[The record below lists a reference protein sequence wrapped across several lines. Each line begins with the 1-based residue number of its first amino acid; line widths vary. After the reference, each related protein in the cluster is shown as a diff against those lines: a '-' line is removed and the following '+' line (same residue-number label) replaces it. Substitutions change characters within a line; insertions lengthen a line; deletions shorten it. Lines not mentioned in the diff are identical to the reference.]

1 MKTSVLIGALRLG
14 AMVVI
19 LVAIAWAAGR
29 AQVSTADFEIMV
41 WNSPEGT
48 SVSCIRGCNL
58 VGQVNSPEGMKTAVF
73 PKIEFSCGGRT
84 VPCGAKINGLI
95 VR

>member
-1 MKTSVLIGALRLG
+1 MSTSALRLVVT
-14 AMVVI
+14 VVI

-29 AQVSTADFEIMV
+29 AQASRADFEIMV
-41 WNSPEGT
+41 WSSPDGT
-48 SVSCIRGCNL
+48 SVSCIRGCDL
-58 VGQVNSPEGMKTAVF
+58 TRQVSTPEGIKTVVF

-84 VPCGAKINGLI
+84 VPCGSKIEGLV